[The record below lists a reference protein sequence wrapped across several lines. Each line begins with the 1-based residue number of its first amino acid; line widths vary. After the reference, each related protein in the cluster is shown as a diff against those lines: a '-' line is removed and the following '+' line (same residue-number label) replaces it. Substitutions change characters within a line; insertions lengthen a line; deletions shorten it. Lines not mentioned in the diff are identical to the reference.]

1 MGQKSWPEERKEIAL
16 WLSGY
21 LSMFNNWV
29 EKILDDDDTE
39 VDKGKVVD
47 FLSTC
52 ISQLEEEKLKIIKM
66 ENLEIKQTEK
76 S

>member
-1 MGQKSWPEERKEIAL
+1 MGQKSWPVERKEIAL

-21 LSMFNNWV
+21 L
-29 EKILDDDDTE
+29 DYDDTE

-66 ENLEIKQTEK
+66 KSHSENVSE
-76 S
+76 

>member
-1 MGQKSWPEERKEIAL
+1 MAQKSWPEERKEIAL

-39 VDKGKVVD
+39 VDKGKIVD

-52 ISQLEEEKLKIIKM
+52 IAQLEEEKLKIIKM
-66 ENLEIKQTEK
+66 KSHSENV
-76 S
+76 SD

>member
-39 VDKGKVVD
+39 VDKCKIVD

-52 ISQLEEEKLKIIKM
+52 IAQLEEEKLKIIKM
-66 ENLEIKQTEK
+66 KSHSENVSE
-76 S
+76 

>member
-47 FLSTC
+47 FLSMC

-66 ENLEIKQTEK
+66 KSHSENVSE
-76 S
+76 

>member
-52 ISQLEEEKLKIIKM
+52 IAQLEEEKLKIIKM
-66 ENLEIKQTEK
+66 KSHSENVSE
-76 S
+76 